1 MITCTFKLNGRN
13 KTYTDETII
22 KCYKTFLDNY
32 GEALHEL
39 KEVEIDGLP
48 LETEPQILT
57 GKQFKE
63 TYHEITDGYM
73 DKVAQGEV

>member
-22 KCYKTFLDNY
+22 KCYDAFLDNY
-32 GEALHEL
+32 GEALDEL

-57 GKQFKE
+57 GKGFKE